1 MTTVAGFG
9 FRRGAT
15 VASLRDALAQA
26 LAAAPPGPRAA
37 TVTSPLPLPPLVL
50 LAAPQDK
57 ADAPCLR
64 ALAYELGLPVH
75 AVDAAVLNVTPTL
88 TDSAKVRALRGSGST
103 AEAAAWAA
111 ASVHGGPGA
120 ILLHPRAVSADRL
133 ATCAIAVAI
142 PGATPAP
149 QSILES

>member
-26 LAAAPPGPRAA
+26 MAAAPPWPRAA

-149 QSILES
+149 QPTLES